1 MISGLRR
8 TLARFPVRCDEIA
21 AGLLGFRLPEPEPS
35 LAWLTETWERRW
47 PGALPISWMLK
58 QDLSDTW
65 VRFHSLPGSKRYADS
80 DDEYEILL
88 ERHHQV
94 LSELQG
100 GSARDLLLVRTWAE
114 AGGTFSASKD
124 FRLAARTTPLWQ
136 TFPDRDDSAGDPVRW
151 YTFVD
156 RIAPTRE
163 ALDPLLRRIADDEDR
178 AILTNDQL
186 DWLYAP
192 YDGGADVI
200 VETVDRRDQLRTLH
214 TDWLPTGAQI
224 YLKVDDPD
232 LRDHLRRRGADG
244 DKPARDVVVEIL
256 ACVNGDEGRKWIDL
270 LPVDQ
275 REFPERRLREWT
287 LIREVAAEPRSI
299 IDDLPDASDWCQ
311 RRLVE
316 RATSDLVLEELAEH
330 GWSKRVRN
338 AARQRLRGR
347 SPGPL

>member
-1 MISGLRR
+1 MLRR
-8 TLARFPVRCDEIA
+8 
-21 AGLLGFRLPEPEPS
+21 
-35 LAWLTETWERRW
+35 
-47 PGALPISWMLK
+47 
-58 QDLSDTW
+58 DLSDTW

-88 ERHHQV
+88 ARHHQV

-100 GSARDLLLVRTWAE
+100 GSARDLLLIRSRAD
-114 AGGTFSASKD
+114 ADGSFSASRG
-124 FRLAARTTPLWQ
+124 FRLEARATPLWQ
-136 TFPDRDDSAGDPVRW
+136 TFVDRDDSEGDSVRW
-151 YTFVD
+151 YTFAD

-163 ALDPLLRRIADDEDR
+163 ALDPLLRRIADDQDR

-200 VETVDRRDQLRTLH
+200 VETVDERDQLRTRH
-214 TDWLPTGAQI
+214 IDWLPTGAQI
-224 YLKVDDPD
+224 YLKVDDPE

-244 DKPARDVVVEIL
+244 DMPARDVVVEIL
-256 ACVNGDEGRKWIDL
+256 AFVSGVEGRKWVDL

-299 IDDLPDASDWCQ
+299 IDDLSDASDWCQ

-347 SPGPL
+347 S

>member
-1 MISGLRR
+1 VISELRWA
-8 TLARFPVRCDEIA
+8 LARFPVRCGEIA

-35 LAWLTETWERRW
+35 LAWLTEAWERRW
-47 PGALPISWMLK
+47 SGALPISWMLK
-58 QDLSDTW
+58 LDLSETW

-88 ERHHQV
+88 ARHHQV
-94 LSELQG
+94 LGELRD
-100 GSARDLLLVRTWAE
+100 GSGRDLLLIRARAD
-114 AGGTFSASKD
+114 AGGRFSASKD

-136 TFPDRDDSAGDPVRW
+136 TFLDRDDSAGDPVRW
-151 YTFVD
+151 YIFVD

-200 VETVDRRDQLRTLH
+200 VGTVNRRDQLRTLY
-214 TDWLPTGAQI
+214 TDWLPMGAQI
-224 YLKVDDPD
+224 YLKVDDPE
-232 LRDHLRRRGADG
+232 LRDHLRRRGAAG
-244 DKPARDVVVEIL
+244 DKPGRDVVVEML
-256 ACVNGDEGRKWIDL
+256 AFVSCDEGRKWIDL
-270 LPVDQ
+270 LPVDE

-287 LIREVAAEPRSI
+287 LIRDVAAEPRSI
-299 IDDLPDASDWCQ
+299 IDDLSDASDWCQ

-316 RATSDLVLEELAEH
+316 HATSDFVLEELAEH

-347 SPGPL
+347 SPGRL

>member
-1 MISGLRR
+1 M
-8 TLARFPVRCDEIA
+8 LARFAVRCGEIA
-21 AGLLGFRLPEPEPS
+21 AGLLGFRLPKPEPS
-35 LAWLTETWERRW
+35 LAGLTEAWERRW

-58 QDLSDTW
+58 LDLSETW

-80 DDEYEILL
+80 DDEYEVLL
-88 ERHHQV
+88 ARHHQV
-94 LSELQG
+94 LSELHG
-100 GSARDLLLVRTWAE
+100 GSARDLLVIHTRAD
-114 AGGTFSASKD
+114 ADGAFSASKD
-124 FRLAARTTPLWQ
+124 FRLEARTTPLWQ
-136 TFPDRDDSAGDPVRW
+136 TFLDRDDSAGDPVRW
-151 YTFVD
+151 YSFVD

-178 AILTNDQL
+178 AILTNDRL

-200 VETVDRRDQLRTLH
+200 VETVGRCDQLRTLYL
-214 TDWLPTGAQI
+214 DWLPMGAQI

-232 LRDHLRRRGADG
+232 LRDHLRRCGAAG
-244 DKPARDVVVEIL
+244 DMPARDVVVEIL
-256 ACVNGDEGRKWIDL
+256 AFVNGDEGRKWIDA
-270 LPVDQ
+270 LPVDE

-287 LIREVAAEPRSI
+287 LIRDVAAEPRSI
-299 IDDLPDASDWCQ
+299 IDDLSGASDWCQ

-316 RATSDLVLEELAEH
+316 HATSDLVLEELAEH

-338 AARQRLRGR
+338 AARQRFRGR